1 MTSKLCKE
9 YKSVYSKLLID
20 EYTDVSQ
27 TFCPTFDISK
37 KINKTSNDTNPFA
50 AFQTL

>member
-20 EYTDVSQ
+20 EYTSVSQ

-37 KINKTSNDTNPFA
+37 KMTNPFA